1 MEDKIERNNQVEQLH
16 EKRLKR
22 YEDTFRELQGHMK
35 HDSIQI
41 IGIPEGEEKGQGT
54 DTLFENMTG
63 NLPNLEKGKTIGNL
77 SA

>member
-1 MEDKIERNNQVEQLH
+1 MKCNN
-16 EKRLKR
+16 
-22 YEDTFRELQGHMK
+22 
-35 HDSIQI
+35 IQN